1 MHPLLQ
7 LLMTQPGLLG
17 EHAQGYA
24 GLLASELAAY
34 KQSGKRRLLWVAA
47 AGCLAL
53 VGCVLGGVAVMLWA
67 ALPGMPVAA
76 AWVLWLTPGL
86 PLAAALA
93 CLLRL
98 RALQPAAAFAS
109 IQEQIKADMQL
120 FKEVSAP

>member
-24 GLLASELAAY
+24 ELLTSELAAF
-34 KQSGKRRLLWVAA
+34 KQSGTRRLLWAA
-47 AGCLAL
+47 ATGCLAL

-76 AWVLWLTPGL
+76 AWVLWVTPGL
-86 PLAAALA
+86 PVAAALA

-98 RALQPAAAFAS
+98 RALQPVTAFAS

-120 FKEVSAP
+120 FKEVSTP